1 MLRVVIKW
9 LKIHFTS
16 RNKMVIFISTS
27 RNKMVI
33 FIYLSYYLTST
44 GTNSSI
50 DLATKVNFCLTVGV
64 LL

>member
-1 MLRVVIKW
+1 
-9 LKIHFTS
+9 
-16 RNKMVIFISTS
+16 MVIFISTS

-50 DLATKVNFCLTVGV
+50 DLATKVNFCLIVKV
-64 LL
+64 LLPRLSY